1 MKPLYFF
8 CLLLLPVP
16 ASLAQTPAGATPERL
31 LSLRGSFERALERVT
46 APVRVQYR
54 DELIKLKT
62 EYTKAGNLEAALA
75 VENELKERF
84 PAPPPISNASSMPGG
99 SPMMAKVNVKNSVI
113 ARLVKGEKLYTE
125 SEYIWLAIPET
136 FAGLQFA
143 QPKNK
148 HTALTE
154 FSVETDGLVYVAFIS
169 RWQDEDDNKKDDI
182 ISRRDVERMGWKI
195 LKAKT
200 NLISDEAG
208 YEWIV
213 CAKECKAGESFAL
226 RTDKYCAPIVL
237 TK

>member
-1 MKPLYFF
+1 MPD
-8 CLLLLPVP
+8 
-16 ASLAQTPAGATPERL
+16 RL
-31 LSLRGSFERALERVT
+31 MTLRGNFERAMERVT
-46 APVRVQYR
+46 APVRSQYR
-54 DELIKLKT
+54 DELLRLKT
-62 EYTKAGNLEAALA
+62 EYTKAGKLDEALA
-75 VENELKERF
+75 VDNEIKERF
-84 PAPPPISNASSMPGG
+84 PAPPPGSKASSLTGG
-99 SPMMAKVNVKNSVI
+99 SPMMAKVNVKNSAI
-113 ARLVKGEKLYTE
+113 ARLKKGEKLYTE
-125 SEYIWLAIPET
+125 SEYVWVTIPDAY
-136 FAGLQFA
+136 AGLQFA
-143 QPKNK
+143 QPKTK

-154 FSVETDGLVYVAFIS
+154 FGVETDGLVYVAFIS
-169 RWQDEDDNKKDDI
+169 RWRDEDDNKNDNI